1 MGTRKGLGF
10 TRANLEDT
18 YEANI
23 DENLAFGTTNQ
34 KLTHEQK
41 LTQENIQKSRSK
53 ALNEKMAQKKKSLAD
68 KKASGKGGKKM
79 SKVGFSDLDADGND
93 IDSRKFGTVASRVQP
108 EDTIQESKKT
118 APKLRGVDGGSESDA
133 LKSDQSNDPG
143 RIGTEPL
150 GMDTPAIGFFKGDTR
165 KDGQS
170 VKDDDSKDGQSNG
183 DSGMDIGSR
192 SD

>member
-34 KLTHEQK
+34 KLTPEQK

-53 ALNEKMAQKKKSLAD
+53 ALNEKMAEKKKSLAD
-68 KKASGKGGKKM
+68 KKALGKGEKKL

-93 IDSRKFGTVASRVQP
+93 IDSRKFGTQP
-108 EDTIQESKKT
+108 QDIIQESKKT
-118 APKLRGVDGGSESDA
+118 APISRVVDGGCESDA
-133 LKSDQSNDPG
+133 LKSDQGNGTRRNS
-143 RIGTEPL
+143 TEPL
-150 GMDTPAIGFFKGDTR
+150 GMGTPAIGLVKHDTYE
-165 KDGQS
+165 DGQIG
-170 VKDDDSKDGQSNG
+170 KDDDSKDGHSDE
-183 DSGMDIGSR
+183 DSGMDIKSR